1 MVVWIAAVWFLGGR
15 RLLPR
20 RARAEEPL
28 LVWATSLGLAAGTTA
43 IAITLLAV
51 AGWLRPGPLWTV
63 LWVWTALATLELRR
77 FAWPQTW
84 PQPWATPWTR
94 VLATTLALTA
104 AFTFVSVLAP
114 PSSIDALVYHLR
126 VPHEYLRS
134 GRMVPLR
141 DDVRT
146 FQPLNVEMLFAF
158 GMALRDD
165 VVAASLHWVLAIGA
179 ALSAGA
185 WARRLHAKSPL
196 VAMAIFACSPLFVW
210 ESTSSF
216 IDLGLTLFTSLGLLW
231 ATAEPECDP
240 AGILLAAVF
249 AGFAAGSKFT
259 GCGAAVLVGGAAFLH
274 AGQARR
280 RGVIRFLTVG
290 AGAVS
295 IAAPWYLRNLL
306 WTGNPFFPLANRLFG
321 QAAAAQPLSTL
332 VYGYGKDLFH
342 LFSSP
347 FDLIWRGDVFDAG
360 WSMGPAYL
368 ALVPVALLSG
378 CREGGYR
385 TLLAV
390 LGAFWLFWFYSSQQT
405 RLLLPILPLCA
416 GLAAD
421 GFDRLESYRW
431 PGRSARAA
439 VALSIAVGL
448 AAAAVV
454 AKGSWKVVAGVE
466 PRTAYLDRLAM
477 DYPAF
482 DQVNAR
488 LTDDAPVAVCGVPNV
503 YYLRPRATIVSFEE
517 IPALAARGFAHLVW
531 IGQCDGQRPAAGQV
545 LWSGRYLRP
554 GTRFQGTGRSTEV
567 CAELIQLP

>member
-1 MVVWIAAVWFLGGR
+1 MVFWIAAVWFLGGR
-15 RLLPR
+15 RILPR

-43 IAITLLAV
+43 MATTLLAAV
-51 AGWLRPGPLWTV
+51 GWLRPGPLWAV
-63 LWVWTALATLELRR
+63 LWAWTALAVLELRR
-77 FAWPQTW
+77 FTWPQTW

-94 VLATTLALTA
+94 VLTATLALTA
-104 AFTFVSVLAP
+104 AFTFISVLAP

-134 GRMVPLR
+134 RRMVPLR

-185 WARRLHAKSPL
+185 WARRLRAKSPL
-196 VAMAIFACSPLFVW
+196 VAMAIFVCSPLFVW

-216 IDLGLTLFTSLGLLW
+216 IDLGLSLFTSLGLLW
-231 ATAEPECDP
+231 ATTEAECSPV
-240 AGILLAAVF
+240 GILLAATF

-274 AGQARR
+274 ARQERR
-280 RGVIRFLTVG
+280 PGLVRLLTVG
-290 AGAVS
+290 AGAAL

-321 QAAAAQPLSTL
+321 RGAAQPLSTF
-332 VYGYGKDLFH
+332 VYGYGKDPLHF
-342 LFSSP
+342 FSSP
-347 FDLIWRGDVFDAG
+347 FDLIWRGDPFDAG

-368 ALVPVALLSG
+368 ALVPLALLSG
-378 CREGGYR
+378 RRERAYR
-385 TLLAV
+385 TLVVV
-390 LGAFWLFWFYSSQQT
+390 LGAFWLFWFYSSQQM

-421 GFDRLESYRW
+421 GFDRLQSHRW

-439 VALSIAVGL
+439 VALSMAVGL
-448 AAAAVV
+448 ATAAVL

-466 PRTAYLDRLAM
+466 PRTAYLGRLAM

-482 DQVNAR
+482 EQVNSR
-488 LTDDAPVAVCGVPNV
+488 LTDDARVAVCGVPNV
-503 YYLRPRATIVSFEE
+503 YYLRPRATIVSFDE
-517 IPALAARGFAHLVW
+517 IPALPARGFTHLVW
-531 IGQCDGQRPAAGQV
+531 IGKCDDQRPLAGQI

-554 GTRFQGTGRSTEV
+554 GSRFQGTGSSTEV
-567 CAELIQLP
+567 CAELIQFR